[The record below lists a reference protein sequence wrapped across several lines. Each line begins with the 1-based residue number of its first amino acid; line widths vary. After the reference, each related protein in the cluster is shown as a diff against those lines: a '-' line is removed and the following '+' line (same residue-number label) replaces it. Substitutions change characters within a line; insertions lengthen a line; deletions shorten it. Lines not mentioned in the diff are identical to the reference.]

1 MPPISPLA
9 LIGKSAYITRP
20 KLLDYTPTRE
30 ELVARTSAV
39 LGLMADGKL
48 KVNVD
53 KTFALADAKDAHDYL
68 EAGKTTGKVLLKM

>member
-1 MPPISPLA
+1 MPLISPLEV
-9 LIGKSAYITRP
+9 ISKYE
-20 KLLDYTPTRE
+20 YFTPTRE
-30 ELVARTSAV
+30 ELVARTTAV